1 MERIAALIQ
10 AVAALLWPLVALYAF
25 HRFAPEIKS
34 LAARLRKG
42 KVLGQEIELERS
54 LDRLGRTAAKAES
67 EVAAS
72 VSTRSLVATPE
83 PRGGDRSSESVQ
95 RILTTA
101 AQSPKAGL
109 LLLASELEGELRQ
122 LLTSFDP
129 LDGRRTL
136 PAKEAFARLTAS
148 GGMPRHVGESLRLF
162 WDVRNK
168 VVHGRTA
175 SDDEI
180 LRAIDS
186 GLRLLRAL
194 SALPRDVDPV

>member
-54 LDRLGRTAAKAES
+54 L
-67 EVAAS
+67 
-72 VSTRSLVATPE
+72 E

-109 LLLASELEGELRQ
+109 LLASELEGELRY
-122 LLTSFDP
+122 LLTSFGP
-129 LDGRRTL
+129 LDGRQT
-136 PAKEAFARLTAS
+136 
-148 GGMPRHVGESLRLF
+148 
-162 WDVRNK
+162 
-168 VVHGRTA
+168 
-175 SDDEI
+175 
-180 LRAIDS
+180 
-186 GLRLLRAL
+186 
-194 SALPRDVDPV
+194 